1 MNCLEPGQ
9 RWRLPSGNEIQV
21 ISLESDKPRTFLCA
35 QVIGGVLRSLP
46 HEQVSFLESFIQK
59 GHQTR

>member
-1 MNCLEPGQ
+1 MNYLEPGQ

-21 ISLESDKPRTFLCA
+21 ISLESDKPRSFLCA

-46 HEQVSFLESFIQK
+46 HEQVSLLESFIQK